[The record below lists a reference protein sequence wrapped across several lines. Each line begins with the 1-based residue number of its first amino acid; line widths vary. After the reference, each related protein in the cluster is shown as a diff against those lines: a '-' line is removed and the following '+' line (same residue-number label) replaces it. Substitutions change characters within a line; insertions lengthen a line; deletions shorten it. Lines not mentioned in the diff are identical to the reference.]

1 MMALVSVV
9 IPVDLDQIVVVM
21 IDVDK
26 TLYKSTIDAINK
38 LRY

>member
-1 MMALVSVV
+1 MALVSVV